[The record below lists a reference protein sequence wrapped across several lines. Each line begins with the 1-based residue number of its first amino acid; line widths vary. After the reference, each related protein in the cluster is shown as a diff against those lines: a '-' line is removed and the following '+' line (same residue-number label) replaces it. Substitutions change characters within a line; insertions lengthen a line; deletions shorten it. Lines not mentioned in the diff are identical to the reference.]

1 MNETVF
7 TEIFD
12 QKQMIVEREFKGPL
26 DLIWRAW
33 TEAEL
38 LDKWWA
44 PKPWKTVTKHMDFRE
59 GGYWLYCM
67 KGPNE
72 GERHWGK
79 ANYLKIRVED
89 FFDAKDIFCDEDGN
103 ENKELPG
110 TGWHVM
116 FTQIKTGTKVKVI
129 TSFSSIEAM
138 KQLIEM
144 GVKEGTKMCH
154 NNLDELLHELKQTA
168 KTSDHA

>member
-7 TEIFD
+7 TENPD
-12 QKQMIVEREFKGPL
+12 QKQMIIEREFNGPVSL
-26 DLIWRAW
+26 VWRAW

-44 PKPWKTVTKHMDFRE
+44 PKPWKAVTRHMDFRE

-67 KGPNE
+67 QSPE
-72 GERHWGK
+72 GEQHWGK
-79 ANYLKIRVED
+79 ATFIKIVVKD
-89 FFDAKDIFCDEDGN
+89 FFDAEDVFCDEEGN

-110 TGWHVM
+110 TEWHVV
-116 FTQIKTGTKVKVI
+116 FTETKSGTKVKV
-129 TSFSSIEAM
+129 TTTFASEEAM

-144 GVKEGTKMCH
+144 GVKEGTKMSH
-154 NNLDELLHELKQTA
+154 SNLDEVLEELLAETKN
-168 KTSDHA
+168 